1 MHRKGR
7 ICLVKRPLCVFCGSF
22 LAALLASSFFYGRIK
37 PIAAAV
43 CILIFVIFL
52 VIFLRGKRSSACA
65 ATAIVCLGIAAAL
78 VLSYLYFDVRY
89 KSTAEKYTGREAECE
104 LVVTRTLVENSMYCR
119 YETTVYE
126 IDGEKTDIRAIL
138 ETEYEAFLDVGDRV
152 SVKGNLSGSRTG
164 ASLNE
169 GYYLSKGFFLTISSG
184 SSAAA
189 EQRLIGIGDYS
200 SFDALVGRLSRGIY
214 SKLSTMLD
222 KRSAGVMRALICA
235 DKSTLDNELSTSFK
249 ILGLSH
255 MLAVSGMHLGII
267 AGLVRLLMNVLP
279 IGRRSR
285 SLLVLALSL
294 VYVIV
299 CAFTPS
305 ICRSLGMLSVLFLE
319 PFSRRDRDIVTSLF
333 FSVTVICL
341 ISPCSIIDIGL
352 LASFLS
358 TLGIVTLGAH
368 LSDKIRTKRRIT
380 HAILDPLILTYSA
393 TVFVMPLSV
402 FCFGSLSIIAPVAN
416 IIFLPILTLVMYSAP
431 VLLVLSFS
439 PLAYAIPAA
448 VTSLLCSALCSLAD
462 LMSLDIFLI
471 SLDFDL
477 IACLTVPFCAL
488 AIFFTVKSD
497 VGDVLLPIAL
507 ALFVGGA
514 VTLNYVCICPEMTE
528 PLYVSDGK
536 NDALILVHKRS
547 AMIIDNSSGGGS
559 FVLECIDKAS
569 EYGASVDTVLFT
581 HPHTYQ
587 QSGISRALAKCRVKR
602 VVLMDL
608 SDDNYYNLPE
618 YLERNEIILDRLGNT
633 CSFSYGDFIVNVSVG
648 GINRSEHDCTVT
660 RVTAQGKT
668 TVYLGASS
676 WENADLFDAATVGSV
691 DRIIVGSHGPKIKTD
706 LTLPE
711 KYKNIEMITENAD
724 VAVVYGR

>member
-1 MHRKGR
+1 M
-7 ICLVKRPLCVFCGSF
+7 VKRPLCVFCGSF
-22 LAALLASSFFYGRIK
+22 LTALLASSFFYGRIK
-37 PIAAAV
+37 PIAAMV
-43 CILIFVIFL
+43 CVLVFVIFL
-52 VIFLRGKRSSACA
+52 IIFLRGRRSRASA

-78 VLSYLYFDVRY
+78 ALSYLYFDIRY
-89 KSTAEKYTGREAECE
+89 KSTADKYTGREAVCE
-104 LVVTRTLVENSMYCR
+104 LVVTRTLVESEMSCR
-119 YETTVYE
+119 YETTICE

-138 ETEYEAFLDVGDRV
+138 ETEYNAFLDVGDRV
-152 SVKGNLSGSRTG
+152 SVKGTLSGSRTG
-164 ASLNE
+164 GSLNE
-169 GYYLSKGFFLTISSG
+169 GYYLSKGFFLDLTLDP
-184 SSAAA
+184 SAAA
-189 EQRLIGIGDYS
+189 EQRLIGIGDFS
-200 SFDALVGRLSRGIY
+200 SFDAFVGRMSKGIY

-235 DKSTLDNELSTSFK
+235 DKSTLDNELSTNFK

-285 SLLVLALSL
+285 SILVLALSL

-319 PFSRRDRDIVTSLF
+319 PFSRRERDIVTSLF

-358 TLGIVTLGAH
+358 TLGIVTLGAR
-368 LSDKIRTKRRIT
+368 LSDKIKTKRRIT
-380 HAILDPLILTYSA
+380 RAILDPLILTYSA

-402 FCFGSLSIIAPVAN
+402 FCFGTLSLIAPVAN

-431 VLLVLSFS
+431 LLLALSFS
-439 PLAYAIPAA
+439 PLAYALPAA
-448 VTSLLCSALCSLAD
+448 LTSLLCSALCALAD
-462 LMSLDIFLI
+462 LMSLDFFLI
-471 SLDFDL
+471 SLDYDL
-477 IACLTVPFCAL
+477 IAYLTIPFCTL
-488 AIFFTVKSD
+488 AVFFTVKSEI
-497 VGDVLLPIAL
+497 GDVLLPIAL

-514 VTLNYVCICPEMTE
+514 VVLNYVYVFPETTE
-528 PLYVSDGK
+528 PLCVSDGK

-587 QSGISRALAKCRVKR
+587 QSGISYALAKGRVKR
-602 VVLMDL
+602 VVLMGYA
-608 SDDNYYNLPE
+608 DDNYYNLPE
-618 YLERNEIILDRLGNT
+618 YIERNEVILDLVGNT
-633 CSFSYGDFIVNVSVG
+633 CTFSYGDFTVDVSVG
-648 GINRSEHDCTVT
+648 EIDRSSHPCSVV
-660 RVTAQGKT
+660 RVASHGKT
-668 TVYLGASS
+668 TAYLGASS
-676 WENADLFDAATVGSV
+676 WENAELFDTVATGSV
-691 DRIIVGSHGPKIKTD
+691 DRLIVGSHGPKIKTD
-706 LTLPE
+706 LALPE
-711 KYKNIEMITENAD
+711 KYKDIEIITET
-724 VAVVYGR
+724 AVKIYNIGDLT

>member
-1 MHRKGR
+1 M
-7 ICLVKRPLCVFCGSF
+7 IKRPLCVFCGSF
-22 LAALLASSFFYGRIK
+22 LGMLLASSFFYGRIK
-37 PIAAAV
+37 PIAAIV
-43 CILIFVIFL
+43 CALIFVACLI
-52 VIFLRGKRSSACA
+52 VFLRGRRSRACA
-65 ATAIVCLGIAAAL
+65 ATAIVCLGISAAL

-89 KSTAEKYTGREAECE
+89 KSTADKYTGREALCE
-104 LVVTRTLVENSMYCR
+104 LVVTRTLVESSMSCR
-119 YETTVYE
+119 YETTICK
-126 IDGEKTDIRAIL
+126 IDGEATDICAIL
-138 ETEYEAFLDVGDRV
+138 VTEYEAFLDVGDHV
-152 SVKGNLSGSRTG
+152 SVKGSLSESRTG
-164 ASLNE
+164 ISLND
-169 GYYLSKGFFLTISSG
+169 GYYLSKGFFLTVFSDAT
-184 SSAAA
+184 AAA

-200 SFDALVGRLSRGIY
+200 SFDALVGRMSKIIY

-235 DKSTLDNELSTSFK
+235 DKSTLDNELSINFK

-267 AGLVRLLMNVLP
+267 AGLVRLFMNIMP

-285 SLLVLALSL
+285 SILVLALSL

-319 PFSRRDRDIVTSLF
+319 PFSRRERDIVTSLF

-368 LSDKIRTKRRIT
+368 LSDKIKTKRRIVR
-380 HAILDPLILTYSA
+380 AILDPLILTYSA

-402 FCFGSLSIIAPVAN
+402 FCFRSLSLIAPVAN

-431 VLLVLSFS
+431 VLLALSFS
-439 PLAYAIPAA
+439 PLAYTLPAA

-462 LMSLDIFLI
+462 LMSLDFFLI

-477 IACLTVPFCAL
+477 IAYLTIPFCAL
-488 AIFFTVKSD
+488 AVFFTAKSD

-514 VTLNYVCICPEMTE
+514 VTLNYVCVFPETTE

-536 NDALILVHKRS
+536 NDALVLVHKRS

-569 EYGASVDTVLFT
+569 EYGASVDTVIFT

-587 QSGISRALAKCRVKR
+587 QSGISQALAKCRIKR
-602 VVLMDL
+602 VVLMGCT
-608 SDDNYYNLPE
+608 DDNYYNLPE
-618 YLERNEIILDRLGNT
+618 YLGRNEITLDRVGNT
-633 CSFSYGDFIVNVSVG
+633 CALSYGDFTVNVFVG
-648 GINRSEHDCTVT
+648 EIERSSHGCSAA
-660 RVTAQGKT
+660 RITAHGKT

-676 WENADLFDAATVGSV
+676 WENADLFDIAAADSV
-691 DRIIVGSHGPKIKTD
+691 DRLIVGSHGPKIKTD

-711 KYKNIEMITENAD
+711 EYKDKNIEIITENAD
-724 VAVVYGR
+724 TTIVYGQ